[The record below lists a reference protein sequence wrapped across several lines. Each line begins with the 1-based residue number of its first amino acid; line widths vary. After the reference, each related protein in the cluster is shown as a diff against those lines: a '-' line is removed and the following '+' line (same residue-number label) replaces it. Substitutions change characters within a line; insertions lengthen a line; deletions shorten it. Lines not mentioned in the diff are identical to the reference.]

1 MLRHVRIHSGEKPFA
16 CHSCDYRS
24 NQSNNLN
31 LHIRKYHNHVNW
43 HLFNNSGKFCE
54 IDPSWLCLQQFD
66 KFLCSWSSFL
76 YWKRKC
82 WKYVWKK
89 MWNCFSIWKNP
100 SPAICAT
107 SGPRDWATW
116 PCIWGLTPV
125 KNRFPVICVVTV
137 QIIRQIWNLIFEIF
151 MIKQY
156 HTKND
161 NSNKPSFWSLFNKV
175 YWMQGYFDRAY

>member
-1 MLRHVRIHSGEKPFA
+1 
-16 CHSCDYRS
+16 
-24 NQSNNLN
+24 
-31 LHIRKYHNHVNW
+31 
-43 HLFNNSGKFCE
+43 
-54 IDPSWLCLQQFD
+54 
-66 KFLCSWSSFL
+66 
-76 YWKRKC
+76 
-82 WKYVWKK
+82 

-107 SGPRDWATW
+107 SGPHDWATW
-116 PCIWGLTPV
+116 PYIWGLTPV
-125 KNRFPVICVVTV
+125 KNRFPAICVVTV

-175 YWMQGYFDRAY
+175 YWMQGYFLIEPIRLISLLSIPILFQYQKVSSISNLKPHACHFCDFRFSKIQSLQTHMRIHTGEKPFACHLCQYRSNQLGNLKGHLRRIHKI